1 MLVIYSEHSAFANLI
16 LPSILY
22 SGPMQMCSMQSHGR
36 VSAGAPGCAYTT
48 NTVRGNCLVSFTRS
62 GSSAWLSWK
71 RERGKNSRRNKV
83 APTVMSSQRD
93 APRHQLHA
101 AALASQTH

>member
-22 SGPMQMCSMQSHGR
+22 SGPMQMCSMQSHGSM
-36 VSAGAPGCAYTT
+36 SAGAPGRAYTA
-48 NTVRGNCLVSFTRS
+48 NRVRGYCLVSFTTLRLFCVVIV
-62 GSSAWLSWK
+62 GK
-71 RERGKNSRRNKV
+71 REGENSRRNKV
-83 APTVMSSQRD
+83 APSVMSSQRD
-93 APRHQLHA
+93 APRHQRHA